1 MPRTR
6 QEGERMLTRIQ
17 IRAAGRT
24 AHEVEGELRWAAA
37 RLIAD
42 FGLTGELTEQ
52 VIEGTPDKSFSGRLS
67 VTVTGPPTKEHAAF
81 TFTPDRG
88 ITFDHTVTS

>member
-1 MPRTR
+1 
-6 QEGERMLTRIQ
+6 MLTRIQ
-17 IRAAGRT
+17 IRAEGPT

-37 RLIAD
+37 RLISD

-67 VTVTGPPTKEHAAF
+67 IVVRDQDVEVTMVTKAGAV
-81 TFTPDRG
+81 RLG
-88 ITFDHTVTS
+88 YRSQL

>member
-1 MPRTR
+1 MPRMR

-17 IRAAGRT
+17 IRAEGPT

-37 RLIAD
+37 RLISD

-67 VTVTGPPTKEHAAF
+67 LVVTEQPTKTHAAV
-81 TFTPDRG
+81 
-88 ITFDHTVTS
+88 HLEVTA